1 MTQAYISLMSNFGDR
16 REFLNRAVWAIN
28 SLPDTKV
35 SAVGRIYETQLPK
48 EKPKS
53 FFVSV
58 VRVETEMTPEML
70 LGSLHG
76 IEAAMGRNREE
87 KSCVID
93 LDLLLYGDCEI
104 ESEEITLPHKEIL
117 NRPHILSALLSI
129 YADKTYKD
137 RLRELGQDNVKVTGE
152 GLYMPL

>member
-16 REFLNRAVWAIN
+16 REYLNRAVWAIN
-28 SLPDTKV
+28 SLPCTKV
-35 SAVGRIYETQLPK
+35 SAVGRIYETELPK

-53 FFVSV
+53 FFVSA
-58 VRVETEMTPEML
+58 VRIETELSPQML
-70 LGSLHG
+70 LGALHG
-76 IEAAMGRNREE
+76 IEAAMGRNRNE

-93 LDLLLYGDCEI
+93 LDLLLYGDCETEDGNLI
-104 ESEEITLPHKEIL
+104 LPHKEIL